1 MADGNVS
8 QEFVNTIKKYVAI
21 DDQIKASM
29 KALKVVK
36 TEKKELGKAIM
47 NYMHQNSMKDKYIN
61 IGTGKLKCVTSSR
74 ASAITRKHIENR
86 LFEYFK
92 NKDKANEVTEFIYDN
107 RPKTQSTALRRSK
120 NRNT

>member
-1 MADGNVS
+1 MTDEVS
-8 QEFVNTIKKYVAI
+8 QEFVNTIKKYVSM
-21 DDQIKASM
+21 DDQIKVSM

-36 TEKKELGKAIM
+36 AEKKELGKAIM

-74 ASAITRKHIENR
+74 SSAITRKHIESR
-86 LFEYFK
+86 LTEYYK
-92 NKDKANEVTEFIYDN
+92 NEDKAKEISEFIYDK
-107 RPKTQSTALRRSK
+107 RSKYESKSLRRST